1 MRMPILLKLTGIFI
15 NTGNAAKLPQHT
27 RRGLATN
34 ACQSRG
40 QGAPSLDK
48 SERPCAFPPDFL
60 VGA

>member
-1 MRMPILLKLTGIFI
+1 MKMHLLLKLTDTFI
-15 NTGNAAKLPQHT
+15 NTAGAAKLPQHPG
-27 RRGLATN
+27 RSFAIN

-40 QGAPSLDK
+40 EHAPSLDK